1 MLKIVQHTSTAPS
14 GFLCAAHLA
23 VAWRRGLGKSTARSR
38 SSGVRF
44 LPVLFPLLLAAC
56 AVNPVPIAGQ
66 DMLATAQTDRLNAK
80 AAMPPVAGALT
91 LQEAIARALKYNL
104 DHRVAVLEQAL
115 SSGQFEAGRW
125 DLLPKL
131 LASAGYATRDT
142 DLTRMATDSVTGAPS
157 LSNPFIS
164 SDRKHSTADISF
176 SWNLLDFGASYYSSK
191 QQADRVLIAMER
203 RRKVM
208 LTLIRNVR
216 ATYWKAVAAQK
227 LRDEV
232 RSTLLE
238 AEAGLAAS
246 QRIESERVKAPVEA
260 LRYQRT
266 LLENIRLL
274 ENVERE
280 LALARI
286 ELTSLIGLE
295 AGESYLLAEPS
306 AEQSVLEAVKLPVEA
321 MEIMALSNNADLREQ
336 FYNARIAAAETRRT
350 LLRLLP
356 GISFDYGS
364 KKDTDG
370 YLIHQ
375 QWHEAGVRVSF
386 NLFNLLSGP
395 AQMDATERGVALA
408 EQRRMALQMT
418 LLTQVHVARQL
429 YDNALLELGRADAIW
444 SVDRRLADYA
454 KSQQVAQTGNALERV
469 SAGASAI
476 LSLLRRYQAVAKA
489 HEAASSLQA
498 TLGVDPAIGSVD
510 QMGLP
515 ELAER
520 VEGFLKQGINPAAD
534 GVAAQGSR

>member
-1 MLKIVQHTSTAPS
+1 MLKIVQHPSTAPC
-14 GFLCAAHLA
+14 GFLCGIRQA
-23 VAWRRGLGKSTARSR
+23 VAWRPGSGKSAARSR

-66 DMLATAQTDRLNAK
+66 DMLASAQTDRRIAK
-80 AAMPPVAGALT
+80 DAMAPIAGALT

-131 LASAGYATRDT
+131 LAGAGYATRDT
-142 DLTRMATDSVTGAPS
+142 DLTRLATDSVTGAPS

-216 ATYWKAVAAQK
+216 ASYWKAVAAQK

-232 RSTLLE
+232 RSTLVE
-238 AEAGLAAS
+238 AEAGLTAS

-295 AGESYLLAEPS
+295 PGASYLLAEPS

-418 LLTQVHVARQL
+418 VLTQVHVARQL

-444 SVDRRLADYA
+444 SVDRRLADFA
-454 KSQQVAQTGNALERV
+454 KNQQVAQTGNALERV

-498 TLGVDPAIGSVD
+498 TLGVDPTIGSVD

-534 GVAAQGSR
+534 GLAAQGSR